1 MKLFINT
8 VLLLF
13 LIISMQSCTVTKY
26 ATLLDIET
34 AEKITAKFTD
44 SNQTGGSVEV
54 VMPDGEV
61 LSGTYTGI
69 RGVDIVTFSNS
80 TGFQTGNVSVTGSNG
95 LSATATGS
103 SNYSE
108 AGATRAVGGQGKA
121 YALLSSTDPDSRLV
135 MEIIAIYN
143 VVGGGG
149 FGDARTN
156 DGRVYRV
163 IF

>member
-1 MKLFINT
+1 MKSFYNT
-8 VLLLF
+8 VLLLLF
-13 LIISMQSCTVTKY
+13 IFPMQSCTLTKY

-69 RGVDIVTFSNS
+69 RGVDIVSFSNS
-80 TGFQTGNVSVTGSNG
+80 TGFQNTTGSVVSNNG
-95 LSATATGS
+95 LNATGTVS

-108 AGATRAVGGQGKA
+108 AGSTRTVGGQGKA
-121 YALLSSTDPDSRLV
+121 YALLSSTKSGSRLV

-163 IF
+163 IL